1 MSRTKADRPV
11 SAWAVQAAREFIGQ
25 SREEL
30 AADLTVRT
38 QEPWSYQ
45 SVFRIES
52 GKRRIEPEL
61 LAVIAEIQGFPLSWY
76 VTEPRSRTAW
86 FGSLLPATPAATAV

>member
-1 MSRTKADRPV
+1 MARTKANRPV

-30 AADLTVRT
+30 ADELTERT
-38 QEPWSYQ
+38 GAEWSYQ

-52 GKRRIEPEL
+52 GKRRIEAEL
-61 LAVIAEIQGFPLSWY
+61 LAVIADIQGFPLEWY
-76 VTEPRSRTAW
+76 VTEPRSQSAW
-86 FGSLLPATPAATAV
+86 SDYTPSDLQEQAA